1 MIVEIWSDFVCPFCY
16 IGKRRFEAALE
27 RFAHKQEV
35 TVVYRS
41 FELDPHAER
50 EQQRDVHDLLAAKYG
65 MSRAQAKAMNEQVA
79 AQARSVG
86 LTYHMD
92 TIIPTNTFDA
102 HRLAHFAARQ
112 GKMNEMTE
120 RLLRAYFTDSRHIGD
135 QATLAE
141 LAAEVG
147 LEQTAA
153 AQVLAGDQFAQ
164 EVRRDEEEA
173 ARLGIHGVPF
183 FLFNRTY
190 AITGAQ
196 PSELFREAL
205 EKAWAADRPPTSS
218 NNPEQSAA
226 AACVD
231 GACSPAAP
239 KQEQ

>member
-50 EQQRDVHDLLAAKYG
+50 EQHRDVHDMLAAKYG

-86 LTYHMD
+86 LTYLMD

-102 HRLAHFAARQ
+102 HRLVHFAAQ
-112 GKMNEMTE
+112 EGKMNEMTE
-120 RLLRAYFTDSRHIGD
+120 RLLRAYFTESRHLGD
-135 QATLAE
+135 PATLAE

-147 LEQTAA
+147 LEKNAA
-153 AQVLAGDQFAQ
+153 AQVLASDQFAQ
-164 EVRRDEEEA
+164 NVRRDEEEA
-173 ARLGIHGVPF
+173 AHLGIHGVPF

-190 AITGAQ
+190 AISGAQ
-196 PSELFREAL
+196 PSELFQEAL
-205 EKAWAADRPPTSS
+205 EKAWAADRPSS
-218 NNPEQSAA
+218 TANTTEQPAS

-231 GACSPAAP
+231 GTCQPAAQ